1 MRISLGGKALIQKIN
16 TKLIRLD
23 KDKIDKRYFYRFFKR
38 LFDFLVSGIA
48 LILLSP
54 LFLIISLLIYIGDQG
69 PIFYSQLRIGRDGK
83 PFKMYK
89 FRSMVTNADEL
100 LENLQSK
107 NEVEG
112 PMFKIKEDPR
122 ITPVG
127 KFIRKTSLDE
137 FPQLFNVLIGQ
148 MSLVGPRPPLKNE
161 VAEYTPYDTQ
171 RLWVVPGC
179 TGLWQA
185 TKRNNVGFHDMVE
198 LDIEYIEKSNFIFD
212 LYLIFKTVKIIIMPN
227 GAY

>member
-1 MRISLGGKALIQKIN
+1 LIQKIN
-16 TKLIRLD
+16 AELIRLD

-38 LFDFLVSGIA
+38 LFDFLVSSIA
-48 LILLSP
+48 LIILSP
-54 LFLIISLLIYIGDQG
+54 LFLIISLLIYIDDQG
-69 PIFYSQLRIGRDGK
+69 PIFYSQIRIGRDGK

-100 LENLQSK
+100 LENLRSQ

-112 PMFKIKEDPR
+112 PMFKMKEDPR
-122 ITPVG
+122 ITTVG
-127 KFIRKTSLDE
+127 KFIRKTSIDE

-161 VAEYTPYDTQ
+161 TTQYSPYDKQ

-185 TKRNNVGFHDMVE
+185 TERNNVGFHEMVE
-198 LDIEYIEKSNFIFD
+198 LDIEYIKRSSLTFD
-212 LYLIFKTVKIIIMPN
+212 LYLIIKTIKIIIIPN

>member
-1 MRISLGGKALIQKIN
+1 MIQEIN

-23 KDKIDKRYFYRFFKR
+23 KNKIDKRYFYRFFKR
-38 LFDFLVSGIA
+38 LFDFLVSAIA

-54 LFLIISLLIYIGDQG
+54 LFLIISLLIYINDQG
-69 PIFYSQLRIGRDGK
+69 PIFYSQIRIGRDGK

-100 LENLQSK
+100 LENLRSQ

-112 PMFKIKEDPR
+112 PMFKMREDPR
-122 ITPVG
+122 ITPIG
-127 KFIRKTSLDE
+127 KFIRKTSIDE
-137 FPQLFNVLIGQ
+137 FPQLFNVFTGQ

-161 VAEYTPYDTQ
+161 VAAYSAYDKQ
-171 RLWVVPGC
+171 RLWVIPGC

-185 TKRNNVGFHDMVE
+185 TERNNVGFHDMVE
-198 LDIEYIEKSNFIFD
+198 LDIEYIEKSNLFFD
-212 LYLIFKTVKIIIMPN
+212 LYLMLKTVKIIFMPN

>member
-1 MRISLGGKALIQKIN
+1 MIQKIN
-16 TKLIRLD
+16 TELIRLD

-38 LFDFLVSGIA
+38 LFDCLVSGIT
-48 LILLSP
+48 LIILSP
-54 LFLIISLLIYIGDQG
+54 LFLIISLLIYINDQG
-69 PIFYSQLRIGRDGK
+69 PIFYSQIRIGRDGK

-100 LENLQSK
+100 LENLRSQ

-112 PMFKIKEDPR
+112 PMFKMREDPR
-122 ITPVG
+122 ITPIG
-127 KFIRKTSLDE
+127 KFIRKTSIDE
-137 FPQLFNVLIGQ
+137 FPQLFNVFIGQ

-161 VAEYTPYDTQ
+161 VAEYSPYDKQ
-171 RLWVVPGC
+171 RLWVIPGC

-185 TKRNNVGFHDMVE
+185 TERNNVGFHDMVE
-198 LDIEYIEKSNFIFD
+198 LDIEYIEKSNLLFD
-212 LYLIFKTVKIIIMPN
+212 LYLMFKTIKIIFMPN

>member
-1 MRISLGGKALIQKIN
+1 MIQKIN
-16 TKLIRLD
+16 AELIRLD

-38 LFDFLVSGIA
+38 LFDFLVSSIA
-48 LILLSP
+48 LIILSP
-54 LFLIISLLIYIGDQG
+54 LFLIISLLIYIDDQG
-69 PIFYSQLRIGRDGK
+69 PIFYSQIRIGRDGK

-100 LENLQSK
+100 LENLRSQ

-112 PMFKIKEDPR
+112 PMFKMKEDPR
-122 ITPVG
+122 ITTVG
-127 KFIRKTSLDE
+127 KFIRKTSIDE

-161 VAEYTPYDTQ
+161 TTQYSPYDKQ

-185 TKRNNVGFHDMVE
+185 TERNNVGFHEMVE
-198 LDIEYIEKSNFIFD
+198 LDIEYIKRSSLTFD
-212 LYLIFKTVKIIIMPN
+212 LYLIIKTIKIIIIPN